1 MAHITGGGLTE
12 NIPRSIPKNLAVNI
26 DTKGWELP
34 DIFRWIKKNGNL
46 TDMDMYRIFNCGIGM
61 VLITDQKFSDDINKE
76 IKKCGYKSFNIG
88 RVTNKEKDSVI
99 YS

>member
-1 MAHITGGGLTE
+1 M
-12 NIPRSIPKNLAVNI
+12 PK
-26 DTKGWELP
+26 
-34 DIFRWIKKNGNL
+34 IFQWLQDEGNVPQ
-46 TDMDMYRIFNCGIGM
+46 DEMYRIFNCGIGM